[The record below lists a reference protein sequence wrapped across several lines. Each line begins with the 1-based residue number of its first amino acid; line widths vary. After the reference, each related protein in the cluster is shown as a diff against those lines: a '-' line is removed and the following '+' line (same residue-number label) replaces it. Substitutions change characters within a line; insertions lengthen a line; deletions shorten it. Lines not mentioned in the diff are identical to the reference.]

1 MPTKPKEA
9 FLLGYFKIF
18 DRKYFGPKK
27 TQNGLAQVS
36 EWLQKMFFLVLAEND
51 CGGIE

>member
-9 FLLGYFKIF
+9 FLIGYFKFF
-18 DRKYFGPKK
+18 DRIYFGRKI
-27 TQNGLAQVS
+27 TIRGVS
-36 EWLQKMFFLVLAEND
+36 PGVRKASKIVFLVLAEND